1 MHACIGAFPYPGSGH
16 RHPGI
21 LAGAGR
27 EAPIVTSLKK
37 GPRPVRRLVPMLPL
51 LLALL
56 LAMPAAAQTPAASP
70 GATPETLAGLEYVA
84 ARQYAPDPSQPIDRE
99 SEGVF
104 ILTVRIFQFD
114 SEEHADAGWEST
126 VESTAI
132 ETDVPMESDKVA
144 YEEVEIADL
153 GDRAWA
159 TTLAADTPE
168 GDTGYFRLVY
178 VQDGDR
184 LYTLNAIAGSA
195 EATLVT
201 DDLAAFMVDAEP
213 GEGEVRFSEDG
224 TSTGGAWDL
233 LPAADD
239 EVLGGLQA
247 FADAE
252 LDEGSGQ

>member
-1 MHACIGAFPYPGSGH
+1 M
-16 RHPGI
+16 
-21 LAGAGR
+21 
-27 EAPIVTSLKK
+27 
-37 GPRPVRRLVPMLPL
+37 RRLPSVLAL
-51 LLALL
+51 LVALL
-56 LAMPAAAQTPAASP
+56 LAMPASAQTPAASP
-70 GATPETLAGLEYVA
+70 QATPQTLAGLAYVA
-84 ARQYAPDPSQPIDRE
+84 ARQYAPDPSQPIDLE
-99 SEGVF
+99 SDAVF

-114 SEEHADAGWEST
+114 SEEHANAGWDST

-132 ETDVPMESDKVA
+132 EADVPVDSDKVE
-144 YEEVEIADL
+144 YEEVDIADL

-159 TTLAADTPE
+159 TTLAAETPE

-201 DDLAAFMVDAEP
+201 DAIAAFMVDAEP
-213 GEGEVRFSEDG
+213 GEDATRLDEGG
-224 TSTGGAWDL
+224 TSSGGVWDL
-233 LPAADD
+233 LPGADD

-252 LDEGSGQ
+252 LDLAAGQ

>member
-1 MHACIGAFPYPGSGH
+1 V
-16 RHPGI
+16 
-21 LAGAGR
+21 LA
-27 EAPIVTSLKK
+27 
-37 GPRPVRRLVPMLPL
+37 L

-56 LAMPAAAQTPAASP
+56 LAMPASAQTPVSSP

-114 SEEHADAGWEST
+114 SEEHANAGWEST

-132 ETDVPMESDKVA
+132 EADVPAESDKVA
-144 YEEVEIADL
+144 YEEVDIADL

-159 TTLAADTPE
+159 TTLAAETPE

-201 DDLAAFMVDAEP
+201 DELAAFMVDAEP
-213 GEGEVRFSEDG
+213 GADEVQLAEDG

-233 LPAADD
+233 LPGADD
-239 EVLGGLQA
+239 ELLGDLQA
-247 FADAE
+247 FADGE
-252 LDEGSGQ
+252 LDLDAGE